1 MKRKN
6 NFLLFTTTFIGGL
19 AAGLLL
25 SPQKGSQN
33 RAWLTNNALEL
44 GRWAKL
50 QRKLARRKS
59 NRELSKVQQNVQQG
73 IHQHIPDLYEA
84 TNEISLSSK
93 DILDA

>member
-1 MKRKN
+1 MRRKN
-6 NFLLFTTTFIGGL
+6 NLLLFTSFFISGM

-25 SPQKGSQN
+25 SPGKGSQN
-33 RAWLTNNALEL
+33 RAWISNNITEL

-59 NRELSKVQQNVQQG
+59 KRELSRIQQNVQQG
-73 IHQHIPDLYEA
+73 IRQHVPNLYEA